1 MEPQNSENSHVVIQ
15 LESTGVTDIFIVLVQ
30 KKGVEMLGCVQ
41 RELYVNQSS
50 SPLMP
55 FDSGLC
61 TESTGLLLAAWLLG
75 RGSVIFSCFS
85 AVYPILLGCAFGAG
99 LCH

>member
-1 MEPQNSENSHVVIQ
+1 MEPQNSENSYVVVQ
-15 LESTGVTDIFIVLVQ
+15 LESIGFTDTFIVLVQ
-30 KKGVEMLGCVQ
+30 EKGAEMVCCVQ
-41 RELYVNQSS
+41 TELYVNQSS

-61 TESTGLLLAAWLLG
+61 TELTGLLLTAWLLG

>member
-1 MEPQNSENSHVVIQ
+1 MVVQ
-15 LESTGVTDIFIVLVQ
+15 TESIGVTDTFVVPVQ
-30 KKGVEMLGCVQ
+30 EEGIKLACCVQ
-41 RELYVNQSS
+41 AELYANQTS

-61 TESTGLLLAAWLLG
+61 TESTGLLAAWLLG

-85 AVYPILLGCAFGAG
+85 TVYSVLLDRAFGAG

>member
-1 MEPQNSENSHVVIQ
+1 MK
-15 LESTGVTDIFIVLVQ
+15 LARYVQ
-30 KKGVEMLGCVQ
+30 A
-41 RELYVNQSS
+41 ELYVNQSP

-61 TESTGLLLAAWLLG
+61 RESAGLLAAWLLG
-75 RGSVIFSCFS
+75 RGSVIFSGFS
-85 AVYPILLGCAFGAG
+85 AVYPVLLDCAFGAG